1 MGLQLG
7 LGLFGGFEVNAMQWQ
22 IEVTLVIFLAHGRD
36 VKVVALGL
44 YLFELR
50 LQSLEYLHE

>member
-1 MGLQLG
+1 
-7 LGLFGGFEVNAMQWQ
+7 MQWQ